1 MFDSLSSTL
10 AGGCSGKADTWKFI
24 WAARGAPGARP
35 ALLRAFPSP
44 SCKPKLPFPRRPPPP
59 APARTSA
66 LITGAFIKTRDLT
79 HAGGAAPDTKAGA
92 GSLGRGATAK
102 NRLQAGGSQL
112 RHGGGKKGEAAATG
126 AQTPAAPPEKT
137 VAARCCGEP
146 RSPFSRALNFPSAAS
161 ITASLL
167 PRAGGRLAHPAR
179 LPGGGSQL
187 LPAAPHPPL
196 NRRGQGRR
204 VPILR
209 CHGALR
215 LAILLSLLL
224 LLLLILGR

>member
-102 NRLQAGGSQL
+102 NRLQAGGSRL
-112 RHGGGKKGEAAATG
+112 WHGGGKKGEAAATG
-126 AQTPAAPPEKT
+126 AQTPAAPPRKNR
-137 VAARCCGEP
+137 RCAVLRGAPLPFFTCSKLSL
-146 RSPFSRALNFPSAAS
+146 RSIHHR
-161 ITASLL
+161 L
-167 PRAGGRLAHPAR
+167 PPPEGRGPAR
-179 LPGGGSQL
+179 PPCPAPG
-187 LPAAPHPPL
+187 
-196 NRRGQGRR
+196 RG
-204 VPILR
+204 
-209 CHGALR
+209 
-215 LAILLSLLL
+215 
-224 LLLLILGR
+224 